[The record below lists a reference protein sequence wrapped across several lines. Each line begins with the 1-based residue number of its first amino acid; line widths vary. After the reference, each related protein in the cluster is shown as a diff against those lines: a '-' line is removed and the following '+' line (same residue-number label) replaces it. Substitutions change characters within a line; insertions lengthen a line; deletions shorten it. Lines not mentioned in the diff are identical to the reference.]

1 MSTAPTP
8 SPANDGT
15 AAGSRAGAALMAP
28 VDWWWNVW
36 TGVLSMIGAWSWL
49 FYDVSV
55 WVVRALLLRRARF
68 GAHELAA
75 QVVRVG
81 VRSVGIVALV
91 SGCIGIILA
100 LQTAPSLE
108 TFGQTDKVANLIAV
122 AVFRELGPLIAAI
135 VLTGFA
141 GASIAAELGTMVVG
155 EEIEALEAMA
165 LNPVR
170 FLVVPRLIATA
181 GSLLVLAVLA
191 DLMSVVMG
199 GVIGVWVLGIPY
211 EIYKFNTID
220 QLEMVDFVTGI
231 FKAGVFGLILGL
243 IACTNGLRVTGGA
256 AGVGRATTAT
266 VVQTTV
272 AIVIA
277 DLLFSTIFYS
287 LGLN

>member
-1 MSTAPTP
+1 
-8 SPANDGT
+8 
-15 AAGSRAGAALMAP
+15 MAP

-49 FYDVSV
+49 FYDVAV
-55 WVVRALLLRRARF
+55 WVVRALILRRARF
-68 GAHELAA
+68 GAQELAA
-75 QVVRVG
+75 QMVRVG

-155 EEIEALEAMA
+155 EEVEALEAMG

-170 FLVVPRLIATA
+170 YLVVPRLAATVA
-181 GSLLVLAVLA
+181 SLLALAVIS
-191 DLMSVVMG
+191 DLTSVFFGM
-199 GVIGVWVLGIPY
+199 VIGVTALGIPY
-211 EIYKFNTID
+211 DLYVSNTIS
-220 QLEMVDFVTGI
+220 QLKMSDFLTGLL
-231 FKAGVFGLILGL
+231 KAGVFGLLLGL
-243 IACTNGLRVTGGA
+243 IACQNGLRVTGGA
-256 AGVGRATTAT
+256 AGVGRATTET
-266 VVQTTV
+266 VVQT
-272 AIVIA
+272 VIFVILS
-277 DLLFSTIFYS
+277 DLFFSAIFYA
-287 LGLN
+287 LGWN